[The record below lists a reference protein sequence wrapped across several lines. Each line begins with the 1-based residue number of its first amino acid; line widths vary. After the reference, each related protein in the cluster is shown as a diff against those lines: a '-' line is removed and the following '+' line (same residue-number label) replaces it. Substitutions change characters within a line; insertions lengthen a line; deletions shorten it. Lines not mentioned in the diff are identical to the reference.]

1 MLHNLFKLNPIL
13 ATKNPSLWDFLKEN
27 EILNQFSI
35 EKGAKNNMTDK
46 KNNNSRRA
54 RFLKYRE
61 SRVSNAV
68 HAINLCENMA
78 NKNSYDYTEE
88 EARIIIKAL
97 SDAVTRLKNT
107 FDLKSQKKP
116 TTYFDN

>member
-1 MLHNLFKLNPIL
+1 MRDFLQNINPII
-13 ATKNPSLWDFLKEN
+13 ASKNPNLWDFLKEN
-27 EILNQFSI
+27 QILKQFNR
-35 EKGAKNNMTDK
+35 KGAKPKMTEK
-46 KNNNSRRA
+46 KNNNFRRE

-68 HAINLCENMA
+68 HAIGLCENMA
-78 NKNSYDYTEE
+78 NKNSYEYSEE

-107 FDLKSQKKP
+107 FDLKAQKKP
-116 TTYFDN
+116 TTYFDS

>member
-1 MLHNLFKLNPIL
+1 MIDKLVKINPIL
-13 ATKNPSLWDFLKEN
+13 AINNPSLWDFLKEN
-27 EILNQFSI
+27 EILNQFRI
-35 EKGAKNNMTDK
+35 KKEGKNNMIDK
-46 KNNNSRRA
+46 KSSNSRRA

-61 SRVSNAV
+61 SRVSSAV

-78 NKNSYDYTEE
+78 NKNSYDYSEE

>member
-1 MLHNLFKLNPIL
+1 MTYNFNNINPII
-13 ATKNPSLWDFLKEN
+13 AAKNPNLWDFLKEY
-27 EILNQFSI
+27 EILGKFNT
-35 EKGAKNNMTDK
+35 KRVVKNMNDK
-46 KNNNSRRA
+46 KSNNSRRA

-68 HAINLCENMA
+68 HAISLCENMA
-78 NKNSYDYTEE
+78 NKNSYDYSEE

-107 FDLKSQKKP
+107 FDLKAQKKP

>member
-1 MLHNLFKLNPIL
+1 MIYNLVKINPIL
-13 ATKNPSLWDFLKEN
+13 AVNNTNLWDFLKDN
-27 EILNQFSI
+27 EILKQFKLK
-35 EKGAKNNMTDK
+35 KGENNMTDK
-46 KNNNSRRA
+46 KNNNPRRV

-78 NKNSYDYTEE
+78 NKNSYEYTED
-88 EARIIIKAL
+88 EAKIIIKAL
-97 SDAVTRLKNT
+97 SDAVTRLKST

-116 TTYFDN
+116 TTYF

>member
-1 MLHNLFKLNPIL
+1 MNEFLQSINPVLASKNLNF
-13 ATKNPSLWDFLKEN
+13 WDFLREN
-27 EILNQFSI
+27 EILNQFNRKG
-35 EKGAKNNMTDK
+35 EKQKMVDK
-46 KNNNSRRA
+46 KSNNFRRE

-68 HAINLCENMA
+68 HAISLCENMA
-78 NKNSYDYTEE
+78 NKNSYEYSEE

-107 FDLKSQKKP
+107 FDLKAQKKP

>member
-1 MLHNLFKLNPIL
+1 MRDFLQNINPII
-13 ATKNPSLWDFLKEN
+13 ASKNPNLWDFLKEN
-27 EILNQFSI
+27 QILKQFNR
-35 EKGAKNNMTDK
+35 KGAKPKMTEK
-46 KNNNSRRA
+46 KNNNFRRE

-68 HAINLCENMA
+68 HAIGLCENMA

-116 TTYFDN
+116 TTYFGN

>member
-1 MLHNLFKLNPIL
+1 MRDFLQNINPII
-13 ATKNPSLWDFLKEN
+13 ASKNPNLWDFLKEN
-27 EILNQFSI
+27 QILKQFNR
-35 EKGAKNNMTDK
+35 KGAKPKMTEK
-46 KNNNSRRA
+46 KNNNFRRE

-68 HAINLCENMA
+68 HAIGLCENMA
-78 NKNSYDYTEE
+78 NKNSYEYSEE

-107 FDLKSQKKP
+107 FDLKAQKKP
-116 TTYFDN
+116 TSYFEN